1 MSTRLYHID
10 NAKAIGMMLIVAS
23 HIMPLTFVTES
34 QFYKTW
40 CGILASFYVPLF
52 FILSGVFEPSTSDF
66 ESVKRRM
73 IKLIKYC
80 VIFYVFGSFT
90 YLSMFGAI
98 SWTGIRTQIGTVWF
112 LFVLLWMTGI
122 VGLLK
127 HKKYS
132 LLAFILLSMGGV
144 ILSYYNR
151 SICQLGQAL
160 LCLPFYLFGYYA
172 REYLKSPHFNYKIAL
187 STLVGWIILYVCFYK
202 EQNVSLNTVNQ
213 NYVAF
218 YAEAILG
225 SLSVIEICKLI
236 QWKALAYYGR
246 NTIVPMMVQ
255 MSLIFM
261 MKRYLDIS
269 SMFVYFLA
277 AAVICALSGLCI
289 PVFRNRYYDLFK

>member
-52 FILSGVFEPSTSDF
+52 FILSGVFEPSISDF
-66 ESVKRRM
+66 ESVKRRLL
-73 IKLIKYC
+73 KLIKYC
-80 VIFYVFGSFT
+80 VIFYVFGLVT
-90 YLSMFGAI
+90 YLLMFGTL
-98 SWTGIRTQIGTVWF
+98 SWFGIRTQIGTVWF

-127 HKKYS
+127 HNKNAFV
-132 LLAFILLSMGGV
+132 AFILLSMGGV
-144 ILSYYNR
+144 VLSYYGK
-151 SICQLGQAL
+151 SLYQLGQAL
-160 LCLPFYLFGYYA
+160 LCLPFYLFGYYGKK
-172 REYLKSPHFNYKIAL
+172 YIKSPHFNYKIAL
-187 STLVGWIILYVCFYK
+187 ISLLAWMILYACFFS
-202 EQNVSLNTVNQ
+202 EQNVSLNLVSQ
-213 NYVAF
+213 NYITF
-218 YAEAILG
+218 YAEAISG
-225 SLSVIEICKLI
+225 SLFVIEISKLI
-236 QWKALAYYGR
+236 QWKPLSYYGR

-255 MSLIFM
+255 MSLIFT

-289 PVFRNRYYDLFK
+289 PVFRNRYYDLFN